1 MIKTENN
8 SAKYIYAYIA
18 ILKNMIIVRRKK
30 NQTSRS
36 VENSQMRTRIEIQK
50 GAQ

>member
-18 ILKNMIIVRRKK
+18 ILKNMIIMRRKK
-30 NQTSRS
+30 IKLQE
-36 VENSQMRTRIEIQK
+36 VWRIHK
-50 GAQ
+50 